1 MAQSTLK
8 NSEKAHSQSVVDT
21 SDDTAPLFESW
32 NSWYLLV
39 VVVNVIVLTLIFF
52 YFKSI

>member
-1 MAQSTLK
+1 MENKDGIAESST
-8 NSEKAHSQSVVDT
+8 
-21 SDDTAPLFESW
+21 FEDGSPVFKSW

-39 VVVNVIVLTLIFF
+39 VVCNLIVVAAIYF